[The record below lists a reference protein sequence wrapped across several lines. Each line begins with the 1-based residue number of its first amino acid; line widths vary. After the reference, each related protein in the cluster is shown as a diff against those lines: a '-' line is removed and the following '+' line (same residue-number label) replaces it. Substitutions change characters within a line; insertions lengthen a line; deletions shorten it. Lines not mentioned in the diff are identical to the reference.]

1 VFIANIKMQTHM
13 LYEFYLKHIYIN
25 HSQLYKK
32 YVNRNVQQISYKEM
46 VYIIELISNSDGND
60 KT

>member
-1 VFIANIKMQTHM
+1 MQTHM